1 MDEGLHYGQQLVQD
15 HSDALVAKKFGNAFE
30 VNRSNEVFVLV
41 EDERVGLVQSLVSPQ
56 EVGSLGFGLVPLH
69 RLRERDVVGLDEP
82 VDSGSIQSWKMSNL
96 LHGPISTNQILP
108 REKRLNRDIFGTS
121 NLQNRTYGVSCD

>member
-1 MDEGLHYGQQLVQD
+1 MDEGLHHGQQLVQD

-56 EVGSLGFGLVPLH
+56 EMGSLGFGLVPLH

-82 VDSGSIQSWKMSNL
+82 VERTRKESVVLVEDIIEK
-96 LHGPISTNQILP
+96 ISKTQ
-108 REKRLNRDIFGTS
+108 
-121 NLQNRTYGVSCD
+121 

>member
-1 MDEGLHYGQQLVQD
+1 MDEGLHHGQQLVQD
-15 HSDALVAKKFGNAFE
+15 HSDALVAKEFGNAFE

-56 EVGSLGFGLVPLH
+56 EMGSLGFGLVPLH

-82 VDSGSIQSWKMSNL
+82 VNSGSIWPLFIFLKT
-96 LHGPISTNQILP
+96 GPTNMV
-108 REKRLNRDIFGTS
+108 D
-121 NLQNRTYGVSCD
+121 